1 MLYRLFDLNI
11 EIDEKFPQTRIRL
24 SEYISK
30 EKENADM
37 IIRITDREILA
48 EREKDSENDNCY
60 LEMICIFRHIIEEI
74 TDFDGMFLHSAVVEK
89 DNCGYMFTGISGAG
103 KSTHAKGWLN
113 YFGNSA
119 KIVNG
124 DKPILRF
131 RKDGIWAYGS
141 PWCGTEGYQVNT
153 SVRLS
158 AACFIQKALKNRIV
172 PMNNNEVFKCLL
184 NQTVIPKKPER
195 KIRYF
200 ELMDILIKE
209 IPFYTLECDISDEAV
224 ITAYN
229 KMKIRE

>member
-1 MLYRLFDLNI
+1 
-11 EIDEKFPQTRIRL
+11 
-24 SEYISK
+24 
-30 EKENADM
+30 
-37 IIRITDREILA
+37 
-48 EREKDSENDNCY
+48 
-60 LEMICIFRHIIEEI
+60 
-74 TDFDGMFLHSAVVEK
+74 
-89 DNCGYMFTGISGAG
+89 MFTGISGAG

-124 DKPILRF
+124 DKPIFRF

-141 PWCGTEGYQVNT
+141 PWCGTEGYLVNT

-200 ELMDILIKE
+200 ELMDRLIKE